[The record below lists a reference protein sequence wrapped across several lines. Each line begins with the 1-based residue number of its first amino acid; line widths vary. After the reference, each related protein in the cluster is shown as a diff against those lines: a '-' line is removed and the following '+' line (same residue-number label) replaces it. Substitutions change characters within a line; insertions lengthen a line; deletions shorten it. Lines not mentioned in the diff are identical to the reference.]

1 MRYDSRYLISHL
13 AFTVGD
19 LWSKT
24 PLFQTYGIGYNTYS
38 WLMETSLRF
47 DDRGE
52 IWKRPDTEVVRKSR
66 RRRALKLNK
75 KSK

>member
-1 MRYDSRYLISHL
+1 MRYDGRYLVSLL

-24 PLFQTYGIGYNTYS
+24 HLFQTYGIGYGAYTK
-38 WLMETSLRF
+38 LMEWSLQL
-47 DDRGE
+47 DDKHI

-75 KSK
+75 KRK